1 MNDQNLGVMLRG
13 SLMAFVERSF
23 MHLSPSIP
31 FASNWHLELI
41 AAKLEAVLDGRIK
54 RLIVNVPPRSL
65 KSVIASV
72 AFVAW
77 ALGHRPTMQV
87 ICASYGQDLAD
98 KHADDCRNLMMSQWY
113 ARTFPTR
120 LRGARPAVSDLRT
133 TAGGGRFATSVG
145 GVLTGLGGDL
155 IVIDDPL
162 KPDEAVS
169 ETTRNAANAWIDNTV
184 MSRFNDKRLGAMV
197 IIMQRL
203 HLDDVVGHVQ
213 EHGDWEVV
221 SLPAIAEVD
230 EVHTFDTL
238 MGPQTVTRR
247 AGEVLHPER
256 EPIELLEGLRR
267 TMGEYD
273 FSGQY
278 QQAPVP
284 QGGGMVKRDWLHF
297 YEPHELPVKFDQ
309 IVQSWDTANK
319 ETELADYSVCTTWG
333 ITKTHRFLLD
343 VRRERLN
350 YPNLKRAVAEQIER
364 FKPQVVLI
372 EDKASGTQLIQEL
385 RQSGVSIV
393 KEIKPKGDK
402 TMRMHAQTAAFEGG
416 FVKLPR
422 RAAWLDAYVL
432 ELTTFPRSRHDD
444 QVDSTAQALAWIVE
458 FGSEPGIIAYYRE
471 MCEGKLRGG

>member
-1 MNDQNLGVMLRG
+1 
-13 SLMAFVERSF
+13 
-23 MHLSPSIP
+23 
-31 FASNWHLELI
+31 
-41 AAKLEAVLDGRIK
+41 
-54 RLIVNVPPRSL
+54 
-65 KSVIASV
+65 
-72 AFVAW
+72 
-77 ALGHRPTMQV
+77 
-87 ICASYGQDLAD
+87 
-98 KHADDCRNLMMSQWY
+98 
-113 ARTFPTR
+113 
-120 LRGARPAVSDLRT
+120 
-133 TAGGGRFATSVG
+133 
-145 GVLTGLGGDL
+145 
-155 IVIDDPL
+155 
-162 KPDEAVS
+162 
-169 ETTRNAANAWIDNTV
+169 
-184 MSRFNDKRLGAMV
+184 MSRFNDKRSGAMV

-221 SLPAIAEVD
+221 SLPAIAEID
-230 EVHTFDTL
+230 EVHTFETL
-238 MGPQTVTRR
+238 TGPQTITRR
-247 AGEVLHPER
+247 TGEALHPER
-256 EPIELLEGLRR
+256 ESVELLEGLRR

-297 YEPHELPVKFDQ
+297 YEAHELPVKFDQ

-350 YPNLKRAVAEQIER
+350 YPNLKRAVADQIER
-364 FKPQVVLI
+364 FRPQVVLI

-385 RQSGVSIV
+385 RQSRVSIV
-393 KEIKPKGDK
+393 KKIKPKGHK

-432 ELTTFPRSRHDD
+432 ELTTFPRARHDD

-458 FGSEPGIIAYYRE
+458 FGSEPGILTYLRE
-471 MCEGKLRGG
+471 EFERGQRGG